1 MSMNDN
7 FSLGKWAKIERNGNA
22 FFNFLSLNS
31 VTSAVAAYVSVFKPS
46 LLDHRN
52 SVATGIRNLST
63 ICFLRSESL
72 I

>member
-1 MSMNDN
+1 MIILVWENEPKLKEMTT
-7 FSLGKWAKIERNGNA
+7 L

-46 LLDHRN
+46 FLDHRN
-52 SVATGIRNLST
+52 SIATGIRNLST